1 MARTI
6 DFDDPRFPA
15 LAEAIL
21 QRHERGEAEANITS
35 AVRDFLIATGLVGAD
50 EIVEEVHPGDADRK
64 AVDLTAFDTYIEV
77 KRRAGTSRPEQR
89 WVDQLDGYLEASQRA
104 GRGVRLGVLTD
115 GRHWFLRWPGAG
127 PARGEA
133 PFAFEMKDAEH
144 WVSLYEWLRDH
155 ALGVS
160 ERMRPG
166 RDTVAEHF
174 GPRSVLYQRDLDAL
188 RRLHREHRESETVEV
203 KRRLWL
209 DLLRAATGEFADS
222 IDDLDDLFVRH
233 TYLTAVVG
241 LAVQARFGIDIADLA
256 RTDAADLLA
265 GGRFRDQ
272 TGLQGVVE
280 TDFFSWPAE
289 VGGELLLLTIARRLA
304 RFEWEEAPADVA
316 AILYE
321 TVIPAEERRQLG
333 EYYTPDWLVRA
344 MLDEL
349 VTSPLEQRVLDPA
362 CGSGTFI
369 AEAVARFVAASEQGG
384 VDPAAALEGLREAV
398 VGIDIHPVAVHL
410 ARSAWAIAA
419 QPLIESA
426 VAAGFTGT
434 VSTPVY
440 LGDSLQ
446 LRFGA
451 GELLA
456 EAEVRIEIGDEQRNE
471 LIFPTSLVERADTF
485 DDLMSA
491 VAGAIARGDD
501 PQLELADHTLS
512 EPERRSLA
520 PAIELMRQLHAS
532 GRNHVWAY
540 YTRNL
545 VRPVALARRKAD
557 VIIGNPPWL
566 NYNQTIDV
574 LRTELER
581 QSKELY
587 GLWVGGRYATHQDVA
602 GLFFARCVDLYLD
615 SGGVVGMVMPHSA
628 LGAGQ
633 HAKWRSGRW
642 ATSSG
647 VVHQMDFGFKRPWD
661 LERLRPNAF
670 FPIPACVAFARR
682 AASDAVALGGEV
694 ERWEGRPGGPAVTRT
709 AVAAGT
715 DHAEASPYRD
725 LASQGASL
733 VPRCLTFVNQVE
745 NPARIRAGGAIMVN
759 PRRGRQDK
767 APWRDLDLTAIT
779 GDMIEEAHVFSVLLG
794 ESVAPYVTLESL
806 LAVLPVR
813 RDNGDDL
820 PAGEGD
826 FSVAGVDLQ
835 PLGRLMRRRWRT
847 VSTLWDDH
855 KQPVNKLTL
864 LGQLDYRRKLS
875 RQLAWRA
882 SASESACR
890 IVYTTSGRPTAARLR
905 DRDAIV
911 DHTLYWMPCASDGE
925 AAYLLALINSDALR
939 EAVEPFMPRG
949 LWGARHLHKH
959 LWNLRIPRFDAG
971 DALHVEIAAA
981 GEAAALGAAEQRPDR
996 AGLDS
1001 ATARRLVRQWLADS
1015 NEGREV
1021 ERVVGELL
1029 RLSGA
1034 D

>member
-6 DFDDPRFPA
+6 DYGDARYQA

-21 QRHERGEAEANITS
+21 QRHERREAEANITS
-35 AVRDFLIATGLVGAD
+35 AVRDFVIATGLATAD
-50 EIVEEVHPGDADRK
+50 EVSEEVHPADSSRR
-64 AVDLTAFDTYIEV
+64 AVDLSALDTYVEF
-77 KRRAGTSRPEQR
+77 KRRTGFPRPER
-89 WVDQLDGYLEASQRA
+89 EWVEQLDRYLEASQEA
-104 GRGVRLGVLTD
+104 GRGVRMGVLTD

-127 PARGEA
+127 EVRTEP
-133 PFAFEMKDAEH
+133 PYAFVLERAED
-144 WVSLYEWLRDH
+144 WIALYEWLRDH
-155 ALGVS
+155 ALGAS
-160 ERMRPG
+160 ERIRPS
-166 RDTVAEHF
+166 RETVAERF
-174 GPRSVLYQRDLDAL
+174 GADGVLYQRDLDAL
-188 RRLHREHRESETVEV
+188 RRLHREHRESETVAV

-233 TYLTAVVG
+233 TYLTAVAG
-241 LAVQARFGIDIADLA
+241 MAVQARFGIDIAELA

-265 GGRFRDQ
+265 GNRFRDR

-289 VGGELLLLTIARRLA
+289 VGGEPLLRTVARRLA
-304 RFEWEEAPADVA
+304 RFEWEEAPADIA

-321 TVIPAEERRQLG
+321 TVIPAQERRQLG

-349 VTSPLEQRVLDPA
+349 VTRPLKQRVLDPA

-369 AEAVARFVAASEQGG
+369 AEAVARFVAAADREGA
-384 VDPAAALEGLREAV
+384 DPAAALGVLREAV

-419 QPLIESA
+419 QPLIDAA
-426 VAAGFTGT
+426 VMAGFTGT

-456 EAEVRIEIGDEQRNE
+456 EAEVRIAVGDEGRSE
-471 LIFPTSLVERADTF
+471 LIFPTSLVERADAF
-485 DDLMSA
+485 DDLMGA
-491 VAGAIARGDD
+491 VAAAIARGDD
-501 PQLELADHTLS
+501 PLLELADHPLS
-512 EPERRSLA
+512 EPERRSLG
-520 PAIELMRQLHAS
+520 PAVELMRELHAS
-532 GRNHVWAY
+532 GRNHIWAY

-615 SGGVVGMVMPHSA
+615 NGGVIGMVMPHSA

-633 HAKWRSGRW
+633 HEKWRSGRW
-642 ATSSG
+642 AARSG

-661 LERLRPNAF
+661 LERLRPNDF
-670 FPIPACVAFARR
+670 FPIPSCVAFARR
-682 AASDAVALGGEV
+682 AAGDAVPLGGEV
-694 ERWEGRPGGPAVTRT
+694 ERWEGRPGEPAVTRT
-709 AVAAGT
+709 VVAAG
-715 DHAEASPYRD
+715 AAQSAASPYRE

-733 VPRCLTFVNQVE
+733 VPRCLTFVDQVE

-767 APWRDLDLTAIT
+767 APWRDLDLTAIS
-779 GDMIEEAHVFSVLLG
+779 GSMIEETHVFRAVLG
-794 ESVAPYVTLESL
+794 ESVAPYVTLEPL

-813 RDNGDDL
+813 RDNGDVL
-820 PAGEGD
+820 PAGVGQ

-835 PLGRLMRRRWRT
+835 PLGRLMRTRWRT
-847 VSTLWDDH
+847 VSALWNDH
-855 KQPVNKLTL
+855 KQPVNRLTL
-864 LGQLDYRRKLS
+864 LEQLDYRRKLS

-882 SASESACR
+882 AASGGACR
-890 IVYTTSGRPTAARLR
+890 IVYTKSGRPTAARLM
-905 DRDAIV
+905 DRDVIV
-911 DHTLYWMPCASDGE
+911 DHTLYWMPCAGDEE

-939 EAVEPFMPRG
+939 DAVEPHMSRG
-949 LWGARHLHKH
+949 LWGARDLHKH
-959 LWNLRIPRFDAG
+959 LWNLAIPRFDP
-971 DALHVEIAAA
+971 DDQLHLAVAAA
-981 GEAAALGAAEQRPDR
+981 GEAAANGAAELLPSGDGM
-996 AGLDS
+996 AGP
-1001 ATARRLVRQWLADS
+1001 AARRLLRQWLADS
-1015 NEGREV
+1015 DEGREV
-1021 ERVVGELL
+1021 ERAVGELL
-1029 RLSGA
+1029 RQVG
-1034 D
+1034 